1 MQASNL
7 DPFASFGG
15 AQKQQQPPQQQ
26 PAAAADPWNV
36 PPPQAQP
43 PAAPVQAAQVPAEV
57 VADAGRQSPPSPMGE
72 MSVLAQAAANQAAA
86 AAAPALNNQQPV
98 QPLQPVAEA
107 PANPFAFGGM
117 AGSLPPSGAPPA
129 PPTQAPPAVPA
140 PAPAQVPPMP
150 QQQPAAPLSPV
161 PYTGYVAPTSA
172 DPFGLCFSP
181 LTSPVT
187 SPGGSPRGSPGAM
200 VPSAAPAAD
209 PYGVFGA
216 VAPPPLAQQQQPAAD
231 PFGSSQPPAQAG
243 GAPAVVDDPFG
254 IFGAP
259 TPAQQPAPPQA
270 PAPAAPAQVAD
281 PWAATGFGQAA
292 PAHPAQPPHDQ
303 ASFASQ
309 PSASPSAGSYA
320 SRDKAGVPDVPD
332 LKLDDTLG
340 LPTTGEYYEARIAA
354 RTLGAMFYTPS
365 DLSDDL
371 LSRVPPNVVASLGDR
386 PVVSYIAADSAAFNA
401 GVHVGHVVLQVNG
414 SDVSEPEG
422 CAYAIRE
429 ASRPMT
435 LRCYIPPHLKLT
447 VCEGKH
453 KVKYDSREM
462 FAPCTAIEWKTKYVT
477 VGGIVAKPWMM
488 NMYYSKR
495 DYDIAIK
502 EAHARR
508 RISVKIKQFDLRGA
522 RIVVKHRDGKPNLVD
537 YKTERKPWFY
547 FTILPE
553 KGYPI
558 KISSHSLE
566 GLEPVYAAVRKFVR
580 KDMQDRYSGQL
591 AESFGDDG
599 TRGVNERFGE
609 RTVDSYWK

>member
-1 MQASNL
+1 
-7 DPFASFGG
+7 
-15 AQKQQQPPQQQ
+15 
-26 PAAAADPWNV
+26 
-36 PPPQAQP
+36 
-43 PAAPVQAAQVPAEV
+43 
-57 VADAGRQSPPSPMGE
+57 
-72 MSVLAQAAANQAAA
+72 
-86 AAAPALNNQQPV
+86 
-98 QPLQPVAEA
+98 
-107 PANPFAFGGM
+107 
-117 AGSLPPSGAPPA
+117 
-129 PPTQAPPAVPA
+129 
-140 PAPAQVPPMP
+140 
-150 QQQPAAPLSPV
+150 LSPL
-161 PYTGYVAPTSA
+161 
-172 DPFGLCFSP
+172 DK
-181 LTSPVT
+181 
-187 SPGGSPRGSPGAM
+187 
-200 VPSAAPAAD
+200 
-209 PYGVFGA
+209 
-216 VAPPPLAQQQQPAAD
+216 
-231 PFGSSQPPAQAG
+231 
-243 GAPAVVDDPFG
+243 G

-488 NMYYSKR
+488 NMYYSKVSFARFAAGTDYCVCRMMPKTERSSAILTHLQR

-599 TRGVNERFGE
+599 TQGVNQRFGE
-609 RTVDSYWK
+609 RSVDSYWK